1 MSDRDNR
8 RADRREDTF
17 LELVRDNRARLRKIC
32 RVYAE
37 STEAQDDLY
46 QDILVQLWRALP
58 GYEEDDGAQRSTWV
72 YRVALNT
79 ALDHE
84 RKRDVRR
91 DATLRDTHPLW
102 EDGFAAPDER
112 LETQEQT
119 DRLYAAIDRL
129 DDADKALA
137 TMYLDERSYAEMAE
151 VLGISENYVGVKLH
165 RIKKTLAD
173 ELAEVST

>member
-1 MSDRDNR
+1 MFDRDNR

-102 EDGFAAPDER
+102 EDGSPPPTSAWKR
-112 LETQEQT
+112 
-119 DRLYAAIDRL
+119 
-129 DDADKALA
+129 
-137 TMYLDERSYAEMAE
+137 RSKPTAFT
-151 VLGISENYVGVKLH
+151 
-165 RIKKTLAD
+165 RP
-173 ELAEVST
+173 STASMTRTRRSP